1 MGVGTEELS
10 RMKRRLTEQ
19 KKLMR
24 RSATA
29 LKRLFERNAVGE
41 VLLEMPHWEFNLDS
55 PLVGDRH
62 HYGVIDFRLERMKL
76 TDKEMSKLTLGF
88 FTTGIVGYSKKGKG
102 WLFFSSGAKGQPELA
117 AASPSQAKTLPRLPA
132 DWEDVIVE
140 VD

>member
-1 MGVGTEELS
+1 
-10 RMKRRLTEQ
+10 MKRLTEQ

-29 LKRLFERNAVGE
+29 LKRLFERNSADGGE

-55 PLVGDRH
+55 PLGDRH
-62 HYGVIDFRLERMKL
+62 HYGVVDFRMERMKISE
-76 TDKEMSKLTLGF
+76 KEKSKLTLGF

-117 AASPSQAKTLPRLPA
+117 AATPAQAKSLPRLPA
-132 DWEDVIVE
+132 DWEDTIVE
-140 VD
+140 VE